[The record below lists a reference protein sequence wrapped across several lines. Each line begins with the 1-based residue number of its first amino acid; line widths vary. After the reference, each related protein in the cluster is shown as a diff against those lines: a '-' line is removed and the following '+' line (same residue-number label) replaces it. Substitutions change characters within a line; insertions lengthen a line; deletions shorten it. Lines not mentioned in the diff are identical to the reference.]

1 MRLRL
6 AILNILAQRPDG
18 RAAFHDIRRDV
29 EAITASEDQSEQLN
43 RFAALGDVD
52 IFRSGLVVRDE
63 TGLTITDEG
72 LSLLRSLEKP
82 GAPAV
87 AVPTGPASQTFRL
100 IDDLIGTEERLRIF
114 DLELRGMD
122 SGNGEGN
129 DEPVMTETPE
139 DSLIDA
145 IDQPQ
150 PLDCSKS
157 EEAATP
163 EHHPSLPDEVLTAGV
178 EAAAGGLGDA
188 PVEDAPAFLRRSF
201 GSTDVDSKSK
211 SPLLSR
217 LVVFIANMQ
226 RTVAN
231 LWRRH
236 IGQDEA
242 KETAEHNA
250 GGLGGAAFVFLTL
263 VVLVACA
270 IAAVALAQVRSLRS
284 DLATFQRDLL
294 PVKERLARLEQIEKT
309 KLSLDQQDGGQ
320 TKSAALNKKAGGEI
334 RIDHLPLNL
343 TREEIQLVRDYI
355 KPSPSSGPA
364 LPAINIGDSVAGAM
378 IPLPSQLT
386 EKVPKLIGARF
397 ATRNGSIIIVKRDSR
412 QADAV
417 LTPN

>member
-18 RAAFHDIRRDV
+18 RASFDDLRGDIEAF
-29 EAITASEDQSEQLN
+29 TASEDHAEQLN
-43 RFAALGDVD
+43 RFVALGDVD
-52 IFRSGLVVRDE
+52 LFKSGLVVRDE
-63 TGLTITDEG
+63 AGLTITGEG
-72 LSLLRSLEKP
+72 LLLLRSLESP

-87 AVPTGPASQTFRL
+87 AAPAGPAPQTFRL

-114 DLELRGMD
+114 DLELRGID
-122 SGNGEGN
+122 SGIGDGT
-129 DEPVMTETPE
+129 DEPVMVETPE
-139 DSLIDA
+139 ESLTVG

-150 PLDCSKS
+150 PPESL
-157 EEAATP
+157 EPVATAPP
-163 EHHPSLPDEVLTAGV
+163 EHPSLPDDALPADVQ
-178 EAAAGGLGDA
+178 AAAGRLG
-188 PVEDAPAFLRRSF
+188 DAPAFLRRGF
-201 GSTDVDSKSK
+201 GSAHANSESKS
-211 SPLLSR
+211 SLLSR
-217 LVVFIANMQ
+217 LVVFIASMQ
-226 RTVAN
+226 QTVVN

-236 IGQDEA
+236 VGQAET

-250 GGLGGAAFVFLTL
+250 GGPGGAAFVFLTL

-270 IAAVALAQVRSLRS
+270 IAVVALAQIRSLRS

-309 KLSLDQQDGGQ
+309 KLSLDQQEGGQ
-320 TKSAALNKKAGGEI
+320 IKSAALNKKAGGET

-343 TREEIQLVRDYI
+343 TREEIQFVRDYI

-364 LPAINIGDSVAGAM
+364 LPAINIGDSVGGAT

-397 ATRNGSIIIVKRDSR
+397 ATRNGSIIIVRRDSR

-417 LTPN
+417 LAPN